1 MASERAGHVGQ
12 RIYGIELARLDK
24 RGDGRPV
31 LCSGI
36 MPGEESILAVEGY
49 RPDVSDALLSR
60 GRQI

>member
-49 RPDVSDALLSR
+49 RIARRS
-60 GRQI
+60 G